1 MLTEIGRRI
10 LDSKPN
16 Y

>member
-1 MLTEIGRRI
+1 MLTEIGRRV